1 MDLLREAPDSIR
13 IRDVKEWYVEYLTDV
28 LLKEEGDHEDLTSPL
43 LVIASVAPADFKQS
57 KLSTYTYE
65 VYCTVAQSYNVYFN

>member
-1 MDLLREAPDSIR
+1 M
-13 IRDVKEWYVEYLTDV
+13 EYLRDV
-28 LLKEEGDHEDLTSPL
+28 LLKEEGDHEDLASPL

-65 VYCTVAQSYNVYFN
+65 V